1 MFCSCSV
8 EASTAGVQS
17 QIMRS
22 LKTVIL
28 EEAQGEG
35 FARPDV
41 IAGFTVA
48 VVALP
53 LAVAFGVASEMGAA
67 AGLVSAIVAGTIA
80 ALMGGSRF
88 QVSGPTGAMTVVLLP
103 IVHKVGIGG
112 VLAAG
117 FLAGALLVAAG
128 LMKLGSHI
136 HRLPVSL
143 IEGFTAGIA
152 IVIALQQVP
161 LVWGLHDR
169 GDHVFQVAWDSVT
182 HASAL
187 VSASSIMAVVS
198 AAILIVLRHRW
209 TLWPKSLIV
218 VAFATAGTAALGL
231 DVPTVGDLPSNLFSF
246 STDFLSDFS
255 TVAVIIPP
263 AISIAVLAALESL
276 LSAKVADKLKGD
288 GSVHD
293 SDKELVGQGLA
304 NLVTPLFGGVPATA
318 ALARTAV
325 NVHAGARTRLAA
337 VSHSV
342 VLAVAVLLFA
352 SQVALI
358 PIPALAGV
366 LWATTAQ
373 MIKISEL
380 RAEANASHLDAL
392 ILVMTLVLTVVLDL
406 IVAVAVGTMLWLAL
420 RNRLTSGR
428 EPLVND
434 DETFGD

>member
-1 MFCSCSV
+1 
-8 EASTAGVQS
+8 
-17 QIMRS
+17 
-22 LKTVIL
+22 
-28 EEAQGEG
+28 
-35 FARPDV
+35 
-41 IAGFTVA
+41 
-48 VVALP
+48 
-53 LAVAFGVASEMGAA
+53 
-67 AGLVSAIVAGTIA
+67 
-80 ALMGGSRF
+80 
-88 QVSGPTGAMTVVLLP
+88 
-103 IVHKVGIGG
+103 
-112 VLAAG
+112 
-117 FLAGALLVAAG
+117 
-128 LMKLGSHI
+128 
-136 HRLPVSL
+136 
-143 IEGFTAGIA
+143 
-152 IVIALQQVP
+152 
-161 LVWGLHDR
+161 
-169 GDHVFQVAWDSVT
+169 
-182 HASAL
+182 
-187 VSASSIMAVVS
+187 MAVVS

-276 LSAKVADKLKGD
+276 LSAKVADKIKGD

-304 NLVTPLFGGVPATA
+304 NLATPLFGGVPATA

-342 VLAVAVLLFA
+342 VLALAVLLFA

-380 RAEANASHLDAL
+380 RVEANASHLDAL
-392 ILVMTLVLTVVLDL
+392 ILLMTLVLTVVLDL